1 MTGAQRKNPLSGAAD
16 AISRSRFS
24 PYLFSFFLSAFGL
37 CLVFLFARDSLSF
50 LYETQAAGWYGLLR
64 SLGRGNSLAVLAESN
79 DLALLSFA
87 FNPLNRLLALFP
99 FSSSLTAVVLY
110 NAIKCGL
117 AAAAFAYFLKLRRSE
132 DLTAVL
138 FSVLFSLSSYSI
150 VSQLTCVAFDAIVV
164 LPLMLAGIER
174 IVARRG
180 VSLFSVSLAL
190 CAVTSP
196 RTLFGF
202 FVFSLLWLFV
212 NRFSVSG
219 QRAKTIFFDLLLI
232 LLSLPAAI
240 LLSAPVLF
248 PSFDRLILSFID
260 LSFTQSYNL
269 IEFFGKMLPATYDG
283 LFGNR
288 IPYLFIGMIP
298 LLLLPIFFLAKKIPL
313 REKIA
318 HGILLFFLY
327 FTFSVNVLSVFWDLF
342 SDPDGYSYV
351 VAVIFPALF
360 LTMSARAFENAD
372 RRSER
377 TVVSVAL
384 VLTALIS
391 ILQRM
396 DLSFETE
403 EGAKVVWFSEI
414 NSVWV
419 PLPFLALG
427 CAGILLVIRWR
438 ESHPD
443 DCRLP
448 LVSIVSLFLMLVT
461 VFDVAASGAAFA
473 GEIAK
478 KEGTDVSATEG
489 NHAYVSTYYAAYAA
503 GIASCGISDPLYRAE
518 KFDAVT
524 PNDASYL
531 GYASLSALSPEI
543 LSAFGIEF
551 NEDGTLD
558 AVSSPLSLS
567 LFGVRYVMTHEQI
580 ETKAKQKKRKKQT
593 AETPATFDTPAAFPD
608 SLASLFKPIYMDDAG
623 TVYENAYVLPLLFR
637 AAAIPDETSL
647 SGINATPYSRVNSV
661 LCTLTGDDT
670 LSLYVPAQITSVA
683 TPYCTPV
690 DSEHP
695 GYLGYERNSSNG
707 IASLRYTV
715 TVSRDGPLFCSFPT
729 EYPLTN
735 AEIKVNS
742 VTVGQ
747 AYTETETDQY
757 DENGEKIKTV
767 STNAFFLGNFSEGE
781 TVTVALSFG
790 SGADGTV
797 FSLPDD
803 TAFIYEIDFAATER
817 ALSILTAGS
826 DGISAAGDALVAK
839 PSDKTDLPFVVSTV
853 PASLT
858 RTSGAD
864 TPSFLG
870 CFAAGNAEGA
880 NKVAFTP
887 ALGGITVYL
896 LSLLGVLLLFVLLL
910 LEAAADRGGKI
921 PFFTRAAG
929 GNAGEKP
936 V

>member
-1 MTGAQRKNPLSGAAD
+1 MTGTQRKNRLSGAAD

-37 CLVFLFARDSLSF
+37 GLLFLFARDSLSF
-50 LYETQAAGWYGLLR
+50 LYETKAAGWYGLLR
-64 SLGRGNSLAVLAESN
+64 SLGKGNSLAAVAESS
-79 DLALLSFA
+79 DLAFLSFA

-99 FSSSLTAVVLY
+99 FSSTITAVVLY

-117 AAAAFAYFLKLRRSE
+117 AAAAFSYLLKLRKSE

-138 FSVLFSLSSYSI
+138 FSVLYSLSSYSV
-150 VSQLTCVAFDAIVV
+150 VSQLTGVAADAIVV
-164 LPLMLAGIER
+164 LPLLLAGIER
-174 IVARRG
+174 IVSRRG
-180 VSLFSVSLAL
+180 FALFSVSLAL
-190 CAVTSP
+190 CAVVSF

-202 FVFSLLWLFV
+202 FVFSVLWLFV
-212 NRFSVSG
+212 TRFSVSR
-219 QRAKTIFFDLLLI
+219 QTANTVFYDLLLV
-232 LLSLPAAI
+232 LLSLPVAI

-248 PSFDRLILSFID
+248 PSFDRLLLSFVD

-288 IPYLFIGMIP
+288 FPYLFIGMIP
-298 LLLLPIFFLAKKIPL
+298 LLLLPVFFLAKKIPT
-313 REKIA
+313 REKVA
-318 HGILLFFLY
+318 HGILLFFMY

-342 SDPDGYSYV
+342 ADPDGYSYV

-360 LTMSARAFENAD
+360 LVMSARAFENAD

-377 TVVSVAL
+377 TAVSAAL
-384 VLTALIS
+384 VLAALIA

-403 EGAKVVWFSEI
+403 EGAKVMWFSEV

-438 ESHPD
+438 ESHPER
-443 DCRLP
+443 RLP
-448 LVSIVSLFLMLVT
+448 LVSFVSLLLMLVA

-478 KEGTDVSATEG
+478 KEGTEVSATEG

-503 GIASCGISDPLYRAE
+503 GISSCGIGDPLYRAE
-518 KFDAVT
+518 KFDAIT

-531 GYASLSALSPEI
+531 GYASLSSLSPEI
-543 LSAFGIEF
+543 LSAFGIAF
-551 NEDGTLD
+551 NEDGTLGT
-558 AVSSPLSLS
+558 VSSPLSLS
-567 LFGVRYVMTHEQI
+567 LFGVRFVMTHEQI
-580 ETKAKQKKRKKQT
+580 ETKAKQKKRLKQT
-593 AETPATFDTPAAFPD
+593 TQIPATYDTPAAFPD
-608 SLASLFKPIYMDDAG
+608 SLASLFDKIYFDEAG
-623 TVYENAYVLPLLFR
+623 TVYENEYVLPLLFR
-637 AAAIPDETSL
+637 AAAIPDQTL
-647 SGINATPYSRVNSV
+647 LTGINATPYSRVNAV
-661 LCTLTGDDT
+661 FRILTGDDT
-670 LSLYVPAQITSVA
+670 LSLYVPAQIDSVS

-695 GYLGYERNSSNG
+695 GYSGYERNSSNG
-707 IASLRYTV
+707 VASLRYTV

-735 AEIKVNS
+735 ADIKVNN
-742 VTVGQ
+742 TTIGH
-747 AYTETETDQY
+747 AYTETETEEY
-757 DENGEKIKTV
+757 DENGEIVKEI
-767 STNAFFLGNFSEGE
+767 STNAFFLGNFSAGE
-781 TVTVALSFG
+781 TVTVAISFG
-790 SGADGTV
+790 SGVDGTV
-797 FSLPDD
+797 FHLPDD
-803 TAFIYEIDFAATER
+803 TTFIYEIDFAATER
-817 ALSILTAGS
+817 AFAILTADS
-826 DGISAAGDALVAK
+826 DGISAKGDALVAK
-839 PSDKTDLPFVVSTV
+839 PSGDTALPFVVSTV

-870 CFAAGNAEGA
+870 YFAAGNAEGTNRVTFA
-880 NKVAFTP
+880 P
-887 ALGGITVYL
+887 ALGGTGVYL
-896 LSLLGVLLLFVLLL
+896 LSLLGVLLLFALLL
-910 LEAAADRGGKI
+910 LEAAADRGAKI

-929 GNAGEKP
+929 GYAGDKS